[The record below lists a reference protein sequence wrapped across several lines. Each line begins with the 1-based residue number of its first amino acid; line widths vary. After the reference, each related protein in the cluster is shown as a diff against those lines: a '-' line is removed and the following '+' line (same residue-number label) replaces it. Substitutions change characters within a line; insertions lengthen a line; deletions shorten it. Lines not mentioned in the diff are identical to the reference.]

1 MPPDQTAIAK
11 TRLDGLPPQAIR
23 YVLATANALELGRPD
38 EAERHI
44 IGVMALHPDHPEV
57 LRLLAGIQNL
67 RGDKRGAIASM
78 RRAVAQRPDDALYH
92 NTLGAVLGENTELDA
107 AVMSL
112 RRACE
117 LQPDLASAWY
127 NLGVLLMRS
136 IRPDESAQA
145 LRRAVELEPEH
156 ARARV
161 MLGEM
166 LRASGHY
173 DEAAA
178 QYRRVLEKAPHAGT
192 AWWGLA
198 DLKNRKLDEVDIERI
213 RAAMQRPDTG
223 EDDLIA
229 MGFALAKA
237 LEDQGR
243 YADSLAALGQAHAR
257 ARRRQQWDARGFSG
271 RIDYILR
278 AFPSNN
284 AVARRATPTPP
295 PPLAGEG
302 KGVGPAPNNA
312 VARSATPTPPPL
324 LAGEGKGSGQAA
336 TEPLG
341 HEVIFIVSMPR
352 SGSSL
357 AEQIL
362 ASHSQVDGAG
372 ELPDLPQII
381 SEESR
386 RRGQQFPLWVGQATP
401 ADWQRMGLRYLERTT
416 YWRRRRP
423 RFTDKLPNNWE
434 YVGAIRAML
443 PAARIVVCRRDPLE
457 TCLACYRQMFAR
469 HDYTRTFADLAAYW
483 RDFDRSVRHWRALH
497 PQHLHEMVYE
507 ELVVA
512 PEAQI
517 RALLEF
523 CGLPF
528 EPGCVD
534 FHKTERD
541 VYTPSAAQVRE
552 PLRRDTAR
560 APRYGALL
568 DPLRSALGL
577 PPQLPTA

>member
-1 MPPDQTAIAK
+1 MPTDQTAIAR
-11 TRLDGLPPQAIR
+11 TRLDGLNPQAIR
-23 YVLATANALELGRPD
+23 YVLATANALELGRPE

-44 IGVMALHPDHPEV
+44 MGVMALHPDHPEV

-78 RRAVAQRPDDALYH
+78 RRAVAQRPLDALYH

-136 IRPDESAQA
+136 IRPDESAAA
-145 LRRAVELEPEH
+145 LRRAVTLDPEH

-166 LRASGHY
+166 LRASGRY

-178 QYRRVLEKAPHAGT
+178 EYRRVLEESPNAGT

-198 DLKNRKLDEVDIERI
+198 DLKDRKLGADDAERI
-213 RAAMQRPDTG
+213 RAAMQRPGVG

-243 YADSLAALGQAHAR
+243 YADSLAALGQTHAR
-257 ARRRQQWDARGFSG
+257 ARRRQQWDATGFSG

-278 AFPSNN
+278 AFTPRAGTPSSN
-284 AVARRATPTPP
+284 AVEHDATAALP
-295 PPLAGEG
+295 PPLGDQGTEREPAAPASLGE
-302 KGVGPAPNNA
+302 
-312 VARSATPTPPPL
+312 
-324 LAGEGKGSGQAA
+324 Q
-336 TEPLG
+336 
-341 HEVIFIVSMPR
+341 VIFIVSMPR

-357 AEQIL
+357 SEQIL

-386 RRGQQFPLWVGQATP
+386 RRGQPFPLWVGQATP
-401 ADWQRMGLRYLERTT
+401 ADWQRMGQRYLERTA

-469 HDYTRTFADLAAYW
+469 HDYTRTFTDLAAYW
-483 RDFDRSVRHWRALH
+483 RDFDRSVRQWRALH
-497 PQHLHEMVYE
+497 PQHVHEIVYE
-507 ELVVA
+507 ELVAA
-512 PEAQI
+512 PEARI
-517 RALLEF
+517 RELLEF

-528 EPGCVD
+528 EAGCVD

-568 DPLRSALGL
+568 DPLRAALGL
-577 PPQLPTA
+577 PPFG